1 MHLVGYQVVCSLS
14 NDSGTGV
21 FLWIWRNFTEYLF
34 YRTPLDDCFDVDPFG
49 FPGFCSAPKIPCV
62 ISFGC
67 YPVSSILLYISAIFS
82 GTTSDDYFISSTLI
96 WFIPRHLLFLESILL
111 FLFLMMWIVVTSVL
125 VIRSTIVLHWRCV
138 CIKNVFEVFCYNILL
153 SHLRSP

>member
-1 MHLVGYQVVCSLS
+1 MHLVGYQVVCSFS

-96 WFIPRHLLFLESILL
+96 WFIPRHLLFFRVHTAFLISDDVNSGDIGVGNTFYNCSTLALRLYKKCFRSILL
-111 FLFLMMWIVVTSVL
+111 
-125 VIRSTIVLHWRCV
+125 
-138 CIKNVFEVFCYNILL
+138 
-153 SHLRSP
+153 